1 MFEVLNKC
9 VLKTF
14 KTIFYHQIVIG
25 SWQIEL
31 KKF

>member
-14 KTIFYHQIVIG
+14 KTIFYHQNCYRLLA
-25 SWQIEL
+25 EL